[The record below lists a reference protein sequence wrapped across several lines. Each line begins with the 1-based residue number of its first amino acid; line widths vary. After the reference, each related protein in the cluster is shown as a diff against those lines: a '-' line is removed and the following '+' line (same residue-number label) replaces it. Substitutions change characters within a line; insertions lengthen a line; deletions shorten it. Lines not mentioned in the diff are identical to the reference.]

1 MVIATA
7 QLVALKMAQN
17 CGQCL
22 EPVDGNVKFSYVPN
36 KLSDMVS
43 LINVKDLYDQVAES
57 FIRIWEEEVVSRAK
71 AERVDATM

>member
-7 QLVALKMAQN
+7 QLVALKMAHN
-17 CGQCL
+17 CGQ
-22 EPVDGNVKFSYVPN
+22 PVESEDGKVKFSYVPN

-71 AERVDATM
+71 AERVAM